1 MAGLY
6 TQTTQHS
13 SAATD
18 HHHHPATTAY
28 TSVTARRAFDR
39 PDTNSNGSFPSAPLS
54 SAPAQQTPPPV
65 KKVDWPQ
72 PVRDYVFRSFQPENL
87 IAGIG
92 NDEMQAKLKKTLSHA
107 AESGQLGSLD
117 WATLPL
123 PQQLIQQE
131 RAMTSSN
138 WNTQQY
144 NDQGWVSLEQ
154 PDSGS
159 KKRKYGVDVD
169 IPPWE
174 KDAQANGL
182 GDRIT
187 YGSKKQQSKM
197 EKRVKKQQEMLGEG
211 TSKWQ
216 AAAEKR
222 KQRFGT
228 TEDRSSNSPPWRG
241 RQPTPPPAVPIG
253 PVVGTCQKLEKQY
266 FRLNGTPKPETV
278 RPLDVLKEAY
288 KFIMG
293 KWKESGNY
301 VYTCD
306 QFKSIRQDL
315 TVQRIKNDFTVEVYE
330 LHARI
335 ALEMGDLGE
344 YNQCQTQLRAL
355 YALGLGGHPAE
366 FMAYRILYFVHTC
379 NRTALNDI
387 LAEITPELRKEECV
401 QHALAV
407 RSAQASG
414 NYHKL
419 LAKLYQSVPNMGAYL
434 MDMFVPR
441 ERIAAMATICRTYVV
456 PSLYLRRPSLTS
468 SNRYKPNVS
477 VEFLAEELGF
487 ESYEMALDFLDKAGC
502 NNAGALVEPD
512 DKTALGTWKV
522 DMSKASP
529 IFLSA
534 RAAAFKSIDIKG
546 QL

>member
-1 MAGLY
+1 MAGMALN
-6 TQTTQHS
+6 TLHS
-13 SAATD
+13 LPTAD
-18 HHHHPATTAY
+18 NHRPATTAY

-39 PDTNSNGSFPSAPLS
+39 PENTTSNGSFPSTSLS
-54 SAPAQQTPPPV
+54 SAPAQHQQTTAAPPV
-65 KKVDWPQ
+65 KKVEWPQ

-87 IAGIG
+87 IAGI
-92 NDEMQAKLKKTLSHA
+92 NNEEMQAKLKKTLSHA
-107 AESGQLGSLD
+107 AESGQLGTLD

-138 WNTQQY
+138 WNTQNY
-144 NDQGWVSLEQ
+144 NDGGWVSLEQ
-154 PDSGS
+154 PDSGG
-159 KKRKYGVDVD
+159 KKRKYGIDAAD
-169 IPPWE
+169 DGPIPPWE
-174 KDAQANGL
+174 KDAQANGF
-182 GDRIT
+182 GDRVS
-187 YGSKKQQSKM
+187 YGNKKQQAKM
-197 EKRVKKQQEMLGEG
+197 EKRLKKQQEALGG
-211 TSKWQ
+211 PASMWHAQ
-216 AAAEKR
+216 VEKR
-222 KQRFGT
+222 KQRFGMA
-228 TEDRSSNSPPWRG
+228 EDRNSNSPPWR
-241 RQPTPPPAVPIG
+241 QAKQATPPPDVPIG

-278 RPLDVLKEAY
+278 RPLSVLKEAY

-293 KWKESGNY
+293 KWKDSGNY

-355 YALGLGGHPAE
+355 YALGLNAGHPAE

-387 LAEITPELRKEECV
+387 LAEITPELRREECV
-401 QHALAV
+401 RHALAV

-441 ERIAAMATICRTYVV
+441 ERIAAMGTICRTYVC
-456 PSLYLRRPSLTS
+456 PSLPI
-468 SNRYKPNVS
+468 
-477 VEFLAEELGF
+477 
-487 ESYEMALDFLDKAGC
+487 
-502 NNAGALVEPD
+502 
-512 DKTALGTWKV
+512 
-522 DMSKASP
+522 SP
-529 IFLSA
+529 T
-534 RAAAFKSIDIKG
+534 
-546 QL
+546 

>member
-1 MAGLY
+1 MRF
-6 TQTTQHS
+6 T
-13 SAATD
+13 
-18 HHHHPATTAY
+18 ATTAY

-39 PDTNSNGSFPSAPLS
+39 SDNTSNGSFASAPLS
-54 SAPAQQTPPPV
+54 NAPATPPV
-65 KKVDWPQ
+65 KKVEWPQ
-72 PVRDYVFRSFQPENL
+72 PVRDYVFRSFQAENL

-92 NDEMQAKLKKTLSHA
+92 NDEMQAKLKKTLSTA
-107 AESGQLGSLD
+107 AESGQLDKID

-131 RAMTSSN
+131 RGVMASN
-138 WNTQQY
+138 AWNANAY
-144 NDQGWVSLEQ
+144 NDNGWVSLEQ

-159 KKRKYGVDVD
+159 KKRKHGDAD
-169 IPPWE
+169 DANIPPWE
-174 KDAQANGL
+174 KDNQANAF

-187 YGSKKQQSKM
+187 YGNKKQQSKM
-197 EKRVKKQQEMLGEG
+197 EKRVKKQQEALAKDS
-211 TSKWQ
+211 SKF
-216 AAAEKR
+216 AAQAEKR
-222 KQRFGT
+222 KQRFGF
-228 TEDRSSNSPPWRG
+228 DNNSPPWNNS
-241 RQPTPPPAVPIG
+241 RQSSPPVALPTG

-266 FRLNGTPKPETV
+266 FRLNGAPKPEDV
-278 RPLDVLKEAY
+278 RPLDVLKEAF
-288 KFIMG
+288 KFIMA
-293 KWKESGNY
+293 KWKKDGNY

-355 YALGLGGHPAE
+355 YSLKLGGNPAE

-401 QHALAV
+401 RHALLV

-441 ERIAAMATICRTYVV
+441 ERIAAMATICRT
-456 PSLYLRRPSLTS
+456 
-468 SNRYKPNVS
+468 
-477 VEFLAEELGF
+477 
-487 ESYEMALDFLDKAGC
+487 
-502 NNAGALVEPD
+502 
-512 DKTALGTWKV
+512 
-522 DMSKASP
+522 
-529 IFLSA
+529 
-534 RAAAFKSIDIKG
+534 
-546 QL
+546 

>member
-1 MAGLY
+1 
-6 TQTTQHS
+6 
-13 SAATD
+13 
-18 HHHHPATTAY
+18 
-28 TSVTARRAFDR
+28 
-39 PDTNSNGSFPSAPLS
+39 LS
-54 SAPAQQTPPPV
+54 SAPPQQTAPAV
-65 KKVDWPQ
+65 KKVEWPQ

-92 NDEMQAKLKKTLSHA
+92 NDEMQAKLKKTLSTA
-107 AESGQLGSLD
+107 AENSALGTID

-131 RAMTSSN
+131 RAMSSSN
-138 WNTQQY
+138 WNAQAF
-144 NDQGWVSLEQ
+144 NDNGWVSLEQ
-154 PDSGS
+154 APDSGS
-159 KKRKYGVDVD
+159 KKRKFGNEAADEAR

-174 KDAQANGL
+174 KDNQNNGF
-182 GDRIT
+182 GERVT
-187 YGSKKQQSKM
+187 YGNKKQQTKM
-197 EKRVKKQQEMLGEG
+197 EKRLKKQQAALAEDN
-211 TSKWQ
+211 SKFH

-222 KQRFGT
+222 KQRFGIR
-228 TEDRSSNSPPWRG
+228 DDSSNSPPWKG
-241 RQPTPPPAVPIG
+241 RQATPPPDVPIG

-278 RPLDVLKEAY
+278 RPLSVLQEAFQ
-288 KFIMG
+288 FIMG
-293 KWKESGNY
+293 KWKEAGNY

-315 TVQRIKNDFTVEVYE
+315 TVQRIKNEFTVSVYE

-344 YNQCQTQLRAL
+344 YNQCQTQLRTL
-355 YALGLGGHPAE
+355 YASGLGGNPAE

-401 QHALAV
+401 RHALLV

-441 ERIAAMATICRTYVV
+441 ERIAALTTICKVFV
-456 PSLYLRRPSLTS
+456 SSQVLLKDNMLT
-468 SNRYKPNVS
+468 
-477 VEFLAEELGF
+477 LAQ
-487 ESYEMALDFLDKAGC
+487 
-502 NNAGALVEPD
+502 V
-512 DKTALGTWKV
+512 
-522 DMSKASP
+522 
-529 IFLSA
+529 
-534 RAAAFKSIDIKG
+534 
-546 QL
+546 